1 MPATDKTVRNL
12 KTVHVVFLFSV
23 VAFLA
28 STVTMLLRDH
38 DDEWRGYQ
46 QTFLIIDAMKLQNE
60 ESKALTEAVDA
71 ADTEEAK
78 TAYLKEIQRLKS
90 SRASIEAE
98 LESGSAEFQE
108 ATKTVDGLA
117 LQFDL
122 KGRDVRVERAK
133 RDVARANYG
142 LQIRDQVP
150 GAIAQ
155 AFFRKFQDAQAIVD
169 ALELQ
174 WEVIESELTEEQT
187 KLAAIT
193 KDRDARQDQL
203 KALTTEV
210 TRIRDS
216 LDVIAPKGGLKSAK
230 RRLMEMPIADGFNSH
245 MRLIQDWLPDLDI
258 KLGMAKTARFDR
270 CRTCHL
276 GIDRFDAGDVLTFPH
291 GEMDSDD
298 PADWVAASKF
308 PQPFSSHPR
317 PELYLTAASPHPLP
331 EFGCTICHDGQG
343 SATSFTNAQH
353 GANDPV
359 QDHEWHEKHSHSY
372 NHFWEYPMLP
382 ERLRDA
388 ACIKCHH
395 DVIELGV
402 NPKFGATAPKAVR
415 GWELIQKY
423 GCFGCHQ
430 INGFD
435 GQDRIGP
442 DLRLEPTEEEAA
454 DYAADPKLIPGQL
467 RKVGPSLKRI
477 ADKTSAEWIAYWT
490 EKPKRFRATTKMP
503 QFFGLTNLEDHLGAQ
518 LSQLEIRAVARF
530 LIAQS
535 SPSTDET
542 QLLSPPAGY
551 KPDAERGRKAF
562 TEKGCLACHSHDAE
576 EFKGTSATFGPNLT
590 KVGQKLRSGEAG
602 FNWLYT
608 WISDPQR
615 HHPRTKMPNLFL
627 TEVRNAKDELV
638 SVPAADIAQF
648 LIGSGDYPVAPLE
661 LDVAKK
667 SLHKHLVETRLLTE
681 DEFEVFWTSHE
692 YPHQAA
698 WPETLLTAAE
708 AGDLAWEAVLTRYL
722 DATEYQAL
730 AQQHLISDDI
740 LTAEEFGE
748 FWKTRKYPARTGEDA
763 ASVVW
768 PEKQHLQ
775 EASAGSDTEWAAVL
789 KSYLDAKATLELSRL
804 YLPGKVLTADQFET
818 LWGINW
824 KGERAAR
831 KRLKKLQDQLD
842 ALSSGD
848 GGKETDEQRL
858 LRRRRDDAQAKLDAI
873 LNGARKLPLTRE
885 QIKGDEIELYSEG
898 DAVPTSEQWDEMMLA
913 FLGRRSVSRY
923 ACYACHDINGF
934 GEARPIGTSLQDWGR
949 KDPSRLAPEHIH
961 EYLHHHG
968 RRDGSSTQ
976 KYIEDALDK
985 ANSDSFASEEERE
998 AAMRTS
1004 FFYDSLIHHGRPGFI
1019 FQKLRQPRSYDY
1031 KKVDTKRYTE
1041 RLVMPM
1047 FPLEDDEIEAISTF
1061 VLGLVAEPPAAR
1073 YVYSPDQRTKD
1084 RNQGEILLK
1093 KYNCVGCHVIDLPEL
1108 EFAPTDLSYWAP
1120 TELAAKQ
1127 HQIGL
1132 DNLLK
1137 WRPPVQAYFGE
1148 SRDVDLDEGD
1158 PQSLPVVRVRGLVT
1172 GRPDPEDDLIDQIY
1186 SFKTWE
1192 PIRTRGVL
1200 AAKHRDRFAATQ
1212 KAIKKAGAGLS
1223 GVSLDSQRPA
1233 LRALAA
1239 EARNEWLVKP
1249 LDKDSRA
1256 ITNAA
1261 VDQLSVFFD
1270 RSSEGGDLA
1279 VTKEGLSDI
1288 TAVLNAI
1295 GASEEVSDSARAA
1308 ISDAVELATELS
1320 DALLPGPMGDVL
1332 LPGLLLAQGPA
1343 MVDLHPARGGA
1354 FTEWLV
1360 QYQLENGIVKI
1371 GAVDAAWQNSPPP
1384 LFREG
1389 EKVQT
1394 DWLYRFLKNPGQIR
1408 FTPLLRMPKFNMSD
1422 EEARILTNYF
1432 AAADGADYPYEKQPQ
1447 QLDSYMASKEAEFH
1461 AKHSDRS
1468 TENSYRDESWRML
1481 TSTLCI
1487 QCHAVGNAQPA
1498 GKLDDP
1504 KVTRGPSLNRIH
1516 ERLRPEWVS
1525 VWLFEPTWIT
1535 SYTSMPPPFAKDKHS
1550 YAPLFDTDATDQTI
1564 GVRDALM
1571 NYPELI
1577 ERKYTPLP
1585 LIPATLIPTPPQPA
1599 AN

>member
-12 KTVHVVFLFSV
+12 KTMHVVFLLSV
-23 VAFLA
+23 LAFLA

-38 DDEWRGYQ
+38 DDEWRKYQ
-46 QTFLIIDAMKLQNE
+46 IDFFTAESLLLRSE
-60 ESKALTEAVDA
+60 ESKALDQAVGIDDSAEATA
-71 ADTEEAK
+71 A
-78 TAYLKEIQRLKS
+78 YQKEIQRLKS
-90 SRASIEAE
+90 SRDSIEAE
-98 LESGSAEFQE
+98 LETGSAAFQE
-108 ATKTVDGLA
+108 ATKAVDNLA

-133 RDVARANYG
+133 RDVARANYD
-142 LQIRDQVP
+142 LQIRDQTP
-150 GAIAQ
+150 DAIAQ
-155 AFFRKFQDAQAIVD
+155 SFFRKFQDAQAIVD
-169 ALELQ
+169 SLELQ
-174 WEVIESELTEEQT
+174 WEEIESDLTQEQA

-193 KDRDARQDQL
+193 KGRDDQQDQL
-203 KALTTEV
+203 KALTAEV
-210 TRIRDS
+210 DRIRDS
-216 LDVIAPKGGLKSAK
+216 LDVIAPEGGLKSAK

-276 GIDRFDAGDVLTFPH
+276 GIDRFGTGDVPAFPH
-291 GEMDSDD
+291 GETDSDN
-298 PADWVAASKF
+298 PADWVAANKF

-353 GANDPV
+353 GPNDPV
-359 QDHEWHEKHSHSY
+359 QDHEWHEKYSHSY

-423 GCFGCHQ
+423 GCFGCHP

-442 DLRLEPTEEEAA
+442 DLRLEPTEEEAD
-454 DYAADPKLIPGQL
+454 DYASDPNLIPGQM

-490 EKPKRFRATTKMP
+490 EKPKRFRPTTKMP

-518 LSQLEIRAVARF
+518 LSQLEIRAVAKF

-562 TEKGCLACHSHDAE
+562 TEKGCLACHSHDAD

-608 WISDPQR
+608 WISDPER

-627 TEVRNAKDELV
+627 TEVRNDKDELV

-648 LIGSGDYPVAPLE
+648 LIGTGDYPVAPLE

-667 SLHKHLVETRLLTE
+667 SLHKHLVKTRLLT
-681 DEFEVFWTSHE
+681 DNEFESFWTRHE
-692 YPHQAA
+692 YPHKAA

-708 AGDLAWEAVLTRYL
+708 AGDLAWEAILTRYL
-722 DATEYQAL
+722 EATEYRAL
-730 AQQHLISDDI
+730 AQKHLVADDL
-740 LTAEEFGE
+740 LTADEFDE
-748 FWKTRKYPARTGEDA
+748 FWKTRKYPARTGDEA
-763 ASVVW
+763 VSVVW

-775 EASAGSDTEWAAVL
+775 AASAASDAEWAAVL

-804 YLPGKVLTADQFET
+804 YLPGKVLTTDKFET

-831 KRLKKLQDQLD
+831 KQLKKLQDQLD
-842 ALSSGD
+842 AMSSGD
-848 GGKETDEQRL
+848 GKNETDEQKL
-858 LRRRRDDAQAKLDAI
+858 VRRRRDDAQAKLNAI
-873 LNGARKLPLTRE
+873 LNGARKLPLTLE

-898 DAVPTSEQWDEMMLA
+898 DTVPTPEDWDGMMLDY
-913 FLGRRSVSRY
+913 LGRRSVSRY

-934 GEARPIGTSLQDWGR
+934 GKARPIGTALQDWGR

-976 KYIEDALDK
+976 KYIEDAFDK
-985 ANSDSFASEEERE
+985 ANSDSFGSEEERDD
-998 AAMRTS
+998 AMRTS
-1004 FFYDSLIHHGRPGFI
+1004 FFYDSLIHHGRPGFF

-1031 KKVDTKRYTE
+1031 KKIDTKRYTE

-1047 FPLEDDEIEAISTF
+1047 FPLEDDEIEAIATL
-1061 VLGLVAEPPAAR
+1061 VLGLVAEPPAAK
-1073 YVYSPDQRTKD
+1073 YIYKPDQRTND
-1084 RNQGEILLK
+1084 RNQGEVLLK

-1137 WRPPVQAYFGE
+1137 WRPPVQAHFGK
-1148 SRDVDLDEGD
+1148 SKAVAQDDVT
-1158 PQSLPVVRVRGLVT
+1158 QNLPVVRVRGLVT
-1172 GRPDPEDDLIDQIY
+1172 GRPDPEDDLVDQIY

-1200 AAKHRDRFAATQ
+1200 AAKHRERFRATE
-1212 KAIKKAGAGLS
+1212 KAIRNAGAGLS
-1223 GVSLDSQRPA
+1223 AASLDSQRPA

-1249 LDKDSRA
+1249 LDKNARTIA
-1256 ITNAA
+1256 NAA
-1261 VDQLSVFFD
+1261 IAQLSVFFD

-1279 VTKEGLSDI
+1279 VTKEGITDI
-1288 TAVLNAI
+1288 TAVMNAI
-1295 GASEEVSDSARAA
+1295 GAAEGLSASARTA
-1308 ISDAVELATELS
+1308 ISDAADLATGL
-1320 DALLPGPMGDVL
+1320 ANGLLPGPMGDVL
-1332 LPGLLLAQGPA
+1332 LPGLLLAQGSA
-1343 MVDLHPARGGA
+1343 LVDLHPARGGA
-1354 FTEWLV
+1354 FAEWLV
-1360 QYQLENGIVKI
+1360 QYQLDNGIVKL

-1389 EKVQT
+1389 SKVQT
-1394 DWLYRFLKNPGQIR
+1394 DWLYRFLKNPEQIR
-1408 FTPLLRMPKFNMSD
+1408 YTPLLRMPGFNLSD

-1432 AAADGADYPYEKQPQ
+1432 AAADGSEYPYEKQPQ
-1447 QLDSYMASKEAEFH
+1447 QLSSYLAGKEAEFH
-1461 AKHSDRS
+1461 ATHPDRS
-1468 TENSYRDESWRML
+1468 ADNSYRDESWRML

-1487 QCHAVGNAQPA
+1487 QCHAVGNARPA
-1498 GKLDDP
+1498 GKVDDP
-1504 KVTRGPSLNRIH
+1504 NVTRGPSLNRVY

-1525 VWLFEPTWIT
+1525 VWVFEPTWIT
-1535 SYTSMPPPFAKDKHS
+1535 SYTSMPPPFARDKNS

-1577 ERKYTPLP
+1577 ERKYAPLP
-1585 LIPATLIPTPPQPA
+1585 LILATPPQPA